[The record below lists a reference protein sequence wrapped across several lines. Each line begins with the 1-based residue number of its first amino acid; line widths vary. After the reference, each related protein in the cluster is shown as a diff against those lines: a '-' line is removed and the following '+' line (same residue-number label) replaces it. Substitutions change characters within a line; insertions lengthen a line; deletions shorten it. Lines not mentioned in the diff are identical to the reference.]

1 MAFFTPAHTRK
12 LWRVELIN
20 DTPPSNKFYW
30 LELDS
35 AEEINEDGRL
45 RVTYRITAWWGKLG
59 YEASAKSQ
67 RKLGLCLDEFKAGKD
82 FALLVAKKIKRG
94 YVVVADTYPTEDKV
108 EKNNADTVEDYILF
122 IG

>member
-1 MAFFTPAHTRK
+1 MA

-67 RKLGLCLDEFKAGKD
+67 RKLLCLDEFKAGRD

-94 YVVVADTYPTEDKV
+94 YVVVADTYPTKDEV
-108 EKNNADTVEDYILF
+108 EKNNADAVEDYILF